1 MSFDSLNHDLERGL
15 KNRREI
21 LGDAWVDRSV
31 SKATN
36 FNAEF
41 QHLITRFAWN
51 EIWGRPGLEKK
62 TRRAMVL
69 AITMALGRW
78 EEFEL
83 HVRAALQGGQADT
96 RLTPDELKEVLIQTA
111 IYAGVPAANT
121 GFTHAMAILREIG
134 PDIGYTLE
142 PADIS
147 AAAHPGIGSERATR
161 SRPALHY
168 TIRRARNGA
177 PRRTIVLSHALGC
190 DLDMWDGLANVLAAD
205 HDVVAYDHRGH
216 GGSDAP
222 AGLYTMEE
230 LADDAARLVRELDC
244 GPVVWIGLSMGGMV
258 GQELAIRH
266 PELVSALVVANSTSA
281 YPDEV
286 RAAWQQRIET
296 VSAQGIEAIADAVME
311 RYFHGGFREEHS
323 AAVAAFRKRLVT
335 TDPTGYMGCCNAVGT
350 VDTTSRLP
358 QVKAPALII
367 AGRLDQ
373 GAPVSMSETMAK
385 QIPGAELVVLENA
398 SHLAV
403 AEQPKAF
410 EQAVLQFLG
419 RLPA

>member
-1 MSFDSLNHDLERGL
+1 MSIDPIDHDLERGL

-21 LGDAWVDRSV
+21 LGDKWVDRSL
-31 SKATN
+31 SNANN

-41 QHLITRFAWN
+41 QNLITRFAWN

-83 HVRAALQGGQADT
+83 HVRAALQGGAPDT

-142 PADIS
+142 SADMT
-147 AAAHPGIGSERATR
+147 AAAHPGIGQEAATL
-161 SRPALHY
+161 SKPALHY
-168 TIRRARNGA
+168 TVRKARNGA

-190 DLDMWDGLANVLAAD
+190 DLSMWDTLANELAAEN
-205 HDVVAYDHRGH
+205 DVIAYDHRGH
-216 GGSDAP
+216 GSSDAP
-222 AGLYTMEE
+222 NSLYTMEE

-266 PELVSALVVANSTSA
+266 PELVAGLVIANSTSG
-281 YPDEV
+281 YPEEV

-296 VSAQGIEAIADAVME
+296 VRNSGIEAIADAVMQ
-311 RYFHGGFREEHS
+311 RYFHDDFRANQA

-335 TDPTGYMGCCNAVGT
+335 TDAEGYVGCCNAVGT

-358 QVKAPALII
+358 QVKAPTLVI
-367 AGRLDQ
+367 AGALDQ
-373 GAPVSMSETMAK
+373 GAPVSMSETMA
-385 QIPGAELVVLENA
+385 QGIPGARLVVLEDA

-403 AEQPKAF
+403 AEQPEAF
-410 EQAVLQFLG
+410 EQAVTQFLG
-419 RLPA
+419 QLPA

>member
-1 MSFDSLNHDLERGL
+1 MSFDRINHDLERGL

-21 LGDAWVDRSV
+21 LGDAWVDRSL
-31 SKATN
+31 SRANN

-41 QHLITRFAWN
+41 QQLITRFAWN
-51 EIWGRPGLEKK
+51 EIWGRPGLDKK

-83 HVRAALQGGQADT
+83 HVRAALLGGQDDT

-134 PDIGYTLE
+134 PEIGYTLE
-142 PADIS
+142 PADIT
-147 AAAHPGIGSERATR
+147 AAAHPGIGQESSTR
-161 SRPALHY
+161 SKPALHY
-168 TIRRARNGA
+168 TLRRARNGA
-177 PRRTIVLSHALGC
+177 ARRTVVLSHALGC

-205 HDVVAYDHRGH
+205 SDVVAYDHRGH

-222 AGLYTMEE
+222 EGLYSMAE
-230 LADDAARLVRELDC
+230 LAEDAARLLRELDC

-281 YPDEV
+281 YPEEV

-296 VSAQGIEAIADAVME
+296 VRAKGIEAIADAVME
-311 RYFHGGFREEHS
+311 RYFHAGFRQEKP

-335 TDPTGYMGCCNAVGT
+335 TDAEGYVGCCNAVGT
-350 VDTTSRLP
+350 VDTTGRLP

-367 AGRLDQ
+367 AGAQDQ
-373 GAPVSMSETMAK
+373 GAPVSMSETMAQ
-385 QIPGAELVVLENA
+385 QIPGAKLVVIENA

-410 EQAVLQFLG
+410 EQAVAEFLSQ
-419 RLPA
+419 LPA

>member
-1 MSFDSLNHDLERGL
+1 MTFDPINHDLERGL

-21 LGDAWVDRSV
+21 LGDAWVDRSL
-31 SKATN
+31 SKANN

-41 QHLITRFAWN
+41 QQLITRFAWN

-121 GFTHAMAILREIG
+121 GFTHAMEILREIG

-142 PADIS
+142 PFDMANTS
-147 AAAHPGIGSERATR
+147 HPGIGQESSTH
-161 SRPALHY
+161 SKPTLHY
-168 TIRRARNGA
+168 TLRRARNGA
-177 PRRTIVLSHALGC
+177 PARTIVLSHALGC
-190 DLDMWDGLANVLAAD
+190 DLDMWDGLANALAAEN
-205 HDVVAYDHRGH
+205 DVVAYDHRGH
-216 GGSDAP
+216 GSSDAP
-222 AGLYTMEE
+222 ASLYTMEE
-230 LADDAARLVRELDC
+230 LCEDAARLVRELDC
-244 GPVVWIGLSMGGMV
+244 GQVVWIGLSMGGMV

-266 PELVSALVVANSTSA
+266 PELVSALVIANSTSA
-281 YPDEV
+281 YPDDV
-286 RAAWQQRIET
+286 RGVWQQRIVT
-296 VSAQGIEAIADAVME
+296 VREKGIEAIADAVME
-311 RYFHGGFREEHS
+311 RYFHAQYREEQ
-323 AAVAAFRKRLVT
+323 AASVASFRKRLVT
-335 TDPTGYMGCCNAVGT
+335 TDAEGYMGCCNAVGT

-358 QVKAPALII
+358 QVKAPTLVI
-367 AGRLDQ
+367 AGALDQ
-373 GAPVSMSETMAK
+373 GAPVSMSETMVAA
-385 QIPGAELVVLENA
+385 IPGSRLVVLEGA

-410 EQAVLQFLG
+410 EKAVTEFLG
-419 RLPA
+419 GL